1 MNLLFLTIELER
13 TERVDDFI
21 GWQSPQ
27 RHPLRDRLSGR
38 ILATV
43 AVAVCALVAAFA
55 GLSVGGPGGGLTDEP
70 PDWLPMGMGGS
81 ERVSETVRLTITS
94 TPANATVL
102 LDGHE
107 RGKTPL
113 SLGVAKGRHML
124 VLAHATAVDE

>member
-1 MNLLFLTIELER
+1 VNLLFLTIELER
-13 TERVDDFI
+13 TERVDDLV
-21 GWQSPQ
+21 GWRSPQ
-27 RHPLRDRLSGR
+27 PHPLRDRLSGR

-43 AVAVCALVAAFA
+43 AVAVRALVAAFA
-55 GLSVGGPGGGLTDEP
+55 GLSVGGLEAGLTGDL

-81 ERVSETVRLTITS
+81 ERVSETVGLTITS

-113 SLGVAKGRHML
+113 SLGVGERATHAG
-124 VLAHATAVDE
+124 AHPRDSG